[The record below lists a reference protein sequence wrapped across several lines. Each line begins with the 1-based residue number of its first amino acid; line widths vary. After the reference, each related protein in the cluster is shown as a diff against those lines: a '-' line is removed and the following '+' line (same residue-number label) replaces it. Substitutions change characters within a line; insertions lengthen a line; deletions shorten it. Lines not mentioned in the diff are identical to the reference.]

1 MKFKPA
7 KKEFSLDDLPETRGK
22 QFLDFFKTRPLL
34 FLQIGLV
41 ILLFALPFL
50 LTFLVKYYAILLPAS
65 KTMEE
70 VGYLSFYKTT
80 TLVFDLFYGISFFFI
95 FVALAGIG
103 RIIRQWAWG
112 EGIYFWHDFKKGIK
126 QNIKVFSIYWF
137 LFSLCFFL
145 NDLVSFLIN
154 NAIVVYIISGLILL
168 LLPLMMMGL
177 SQSLLY
183 TNTFIKVIE
192 NSFFYCLKKPLM
204 TLLFFI
210 FGCGV
215 MCLGLIDQI
224 MIQAICYVALFL
236 LILPVLITGWHQVC
250 LSIFDKY
257 TNKEYYPNLYQKGL
271 RGEFL
276 K

>member
-1 MKFKPA
+1 MKFRPA

-34 FLQIGLV
+34 FLQTGLV

-70 VGYLSFYKTT
+70 VEYLSFYKTT

-95 FVALAGIG
+95 FVTLAGIG

-168 LLPLMMMGL
+168 DINLDNILCW
-177 SQSLLY
+177 Y
-183 TNTFIKVIE
+183 I
-192 NSFFYCLKKPLM
+192 Y
-204 TLLFFI
+204 
-210 FGCGV
+210 
-215 MCLGLIDQI
+215 QI
-224 MIQAICYVALFL
+224 
-236 LILPVLITGWHQVC
+236 
-250 LSIFDKY
+250 
-257 TNKEYYPNLYQKGL
+257 
-271 RGEFL
+271 
-276 K
+276 